1 MRGFCKI
8 FEGLDVIPL
17 LAALAAKPHLW
28 NANDLRTTFPGSPH
42 ADVDDIWLFFNEV
55 KDDET
60 AVVNDIAVIPYPAW
74 HELPQ
79 GRALIF
85 DLMHRVGG
93 VQLGRVLITRLP
105 PGKTIPEHADQGAPA
120 EYFQRYQI
128 ALQSLPGCTFHI
140 GKQREEVVQ
149 FSMGECWWIDN
160 CQPHSVINN
169 SADDRIVMVVD
180 IRTC

>member
-1 MRGFCKI
+1 MRNFVKI
-8 FEGLDVIPL
+8 FEQLDVVPL

-42 ADVDDIWLFFNEV
+42 ADVDDIWLFFNDV
-55 KDDET
+55 PDDAS
-60 AVVNDIAVIPYPAW
+60 AVANDIAVRPYPAW

-79 GRALIF
+79 ARHLVF

-93 VQLGRVLITRLP
+93 VQLGRVLLTRLA
-105 PGKTIPEHADQGAPA
+105 PGKCIPEHADQGAPA
-120 EYFQRYQI
+120 DYFERYQI
-128 ALQSLPGCTFHI
+128 ALQSLPGCIFNI
-140 GKQREEVVQ
+140 GEEVVQ

-160 CQPHSVINN
+160 RQPHSVVNN
-169 SADDRIVMVVD
+169 SADDRLALVVD